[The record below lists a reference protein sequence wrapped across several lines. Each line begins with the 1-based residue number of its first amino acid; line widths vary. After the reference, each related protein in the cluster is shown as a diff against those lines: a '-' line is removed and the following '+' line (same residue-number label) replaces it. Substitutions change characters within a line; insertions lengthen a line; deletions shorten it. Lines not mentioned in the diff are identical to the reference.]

1 MRHFTCVVIGG
12 GYAGIQAIQA
22 IRKGISEGALPGGT
36 KLILIEKQP
45 YHLRKVL
52 LFQPAVQEKDITVPF
67 EQLFPQGLER
77 IQAEVTRLE
86 PQAKKLWY
94 RDAEGVLHEL
104 DYDAAVLAAGSVVR
118 DPGPDAGGIAL
129 TGLRSAERI
138 REAWQANLR
147 QAVAEERAEE
157 RQRLLTTAIA
167 GAGISGI
174 ETAAE
179 LAHGIRA
186 DAKALDIEPEEIRIL
201 LYNAADR
208 LFTEGPAKAGFKLER
223 LLTAMRIT
231 VIHRCKVTREAGGVL
246 NLSDGGQTPVGL
258 CVWTLGTQPAPGMRG
273 LGVPLTP
280 DGYVPVDSGYRV
292 PGAEGLYSIGDCA
305 RIIDPR
311 SGQVDGKTC
320 KEASAQAARLG
331 QVIAAD
337 LTGRPAPE
345 HKSYMDFFCFGLGP
359 QQGMVWTRQWGIDLY
374 FTGKLG
380 GRIRKMTWDMASLLR

>member
-22 IRKGISEGALPGGT
+22 MRKGISEGALPGGM
-36 KLILIEKQP
+36 KLILIDKQP

-52 LFQPAVQEKDITVPF
+52 LFQPAVQEKNIIVPF

-94 RDAEGVLHEL
+94 RDTEGALHEL
-104 DYDAAVLAAGSVVR
+104 EYDAAVLAAGSVVR
-118 DPGPDAGGIAL
+118 DPGPGAGGIAL
-129 TGLRSAERI
+129 TGLQSAERI
-138 REAWQANLR
+138 REAWQVNVR
-147 QAVAEERAEE
+147 QAVTEARAEE
-157 RQRLLTTAIA
+157 RQRLLTTAVA

-186 DAKALDIEPEEIRIL
+186 DAEALNVRPEEIRIL

-208 LFTEGPAKAGFKLER
+208 LFTEGPPKAGFKLER
-223 LLTAMRIT
+223 LLSAIGIT
-231 VIHRCKVTREAGGVL
+231 VIHGCKVMREGGGVL

-258 CVWTLGTQPAPGMRG
+258 CVWTLGTQPAPGLSG
-273 LGVPLTP
+273 LGVPRTP

-305 RIIDPR
+305 RIMDPR
-311 SGQVDGKTC
+311 TGQVDGKTC

-337 LTGRPAPE
+337 LAGRPAPE
-345 HKSYMDFFCFGLGP
+345 HKAFMDFFCIGLGP
-359 QQGMVWTRQWGIDLY
+359 KQGMVWTRQWGLDLY
-374 FTGKLG
+374 ITGKLG
-380 GRIRKMTWDMASLLR
+380 ARIRKMTWDMASLIK